1 MFTNSESLM
10 VALLIISILI
20 DGVVSFNMSQRYL
33 FQGQLAVAIIEKQD
47 ISRAITQVA
56 PFTPLAA
63 YSYKATTMARAEDR
77 NKFTINLRIRGIDYS
92 DKMAQVWI
100 TVRNQTVAYNIN
112 PIALLDPQDDGD
124 GIIHIPVTFPQGVVS
139 PGDEYTACIKILV
152 HSDNFGDTF
161 SCQKGIV
168 NLMSA
173 SQSISQMLA
182 NNMTNRL
189 NQTQVQPYRALLG
202 D

>member
-1 MFTNSESLM
+1 M

-77 NKFTINLRIRGIDYS
+77 NKFAINLRIRGIDYS

-100 TVRNQTVAYNIN
+100 TVRNQTVA
-112 PIALLDPQDDGD
+112 
-124 GIIHIPVTFPQGVVS
+124 
-139 PGDEYTACIKILV
+139 
-152 HSDNFGDTF
+152 
-161 SCQKGIV
+161 
-168 NLMSA
+168 
-173 SQSISQMLA
+173 
-182 NNMTNRL
+182 
-189 NQTQVQPYRALLG
+189 
-202 D
+202 